1 MSYCIHLTTLTS
13 GEASYL
19 VLTCELCP
27 LTCLLSPAR
36 EGHSTIVEEI
46 SSQLRGITPDLVV
59 VSVGGGGLMNGV
71 LHGMHSV
78 GWDEVPLLA
87 METEGAHSFYAC
99 AQANEWV
106 ELDDITRYV
115 VTTSTLHGLLSKLN
129 PLLPSLPPPFPSVAR
144 CLGAKRVC
152 KRSFEWLS
160 QHPIIPHKISDRE
173 AIAACIKLAG

>member
-1 MSYCIHLTTLTS
+1 
-13 GEASYL
+13 
-19 VLTCELCP
+19 
-27 LTCLLSPAR
+27 
-36 EGHSTIVEEI
+36 
-46 SSQLRGITPDLVV
+46 
-59 VSVGGGGLMNGV
+59 MNGV
-71 LHGMHSV
+71 LQGMHGV
-78 GWDEVPLLA
+78 GWEGVPLLA

-115 VTTSTLHGLLSKLN
+115 VATSTLLMAFPPNST
-129 PLLPSLPPPFPSVAR
+129 LPSHALSVAR

-173 AIAACIKLAG
+173 AIAACIKLAGQPCWFISALSLRALRCCSVHTAFQYRVDHSHLLR